1 MTELR
6 ATGLARVLSPFEVFL
21 LTMSALSPVLSVFIG
36 GNAVL
41 HIAGTG
47 AALAFLLGGA
57 FNVLFTLLYAEIAA
71 AYPGAGGVYP
81 SLTRLLG
88 PRWSYAYVILC
99 VPLTFFSVAFAG
111 LGLASY
117 IHTLAPTLPVFA
129 IAVSGIA
136 LAGSIAIFGIK
147 NNAVITGLFLAVELI
162 ALAVLVAV
170 ALRHLQ
176 NPLNATLLHPVQLVH
191 DRLVATSPIALA
203 LALIAGV
210 WTTAGASW
218 ALYFAEEMH
227 DVQQRIGRVVAW
239 TGAIASLVIALPL
252 VLVVLAIDNL
262 PTVLGSDAPIATFLD
277 RSAGPVVGTVVTIGV
292 IAAIFNAL
300 VAATMG
306 QSRLL
311 FAAGRDNAFPG
322 PISRLFAWLH
332 PRFRS
337 PIGATM
343 TLVVIASM
351 LTLLGERYLLIIISG
366 NVSDYILVALAVWAG
381 RGTGL
386 TGRFFK
392 VPLHPLVPLLGLL
405 GGAGAIYSD
414 WSDVAAGRPSI
425 VLLLGVFTAAALY
438 YGWRRRRT
446 GTETVLSGTDVELV

>member
-1 MTELR
+1 MTEPR
-6 ATGLARVLSPFEVFL
+6 NPGLARVLTPFDVFL

-47 AALAFLLGGA
+47 AVLAFLLGGA
-57 FNVLFTLLYAEIAA
+57 FNVLFCLLYAEIAA
-71 AYPGAGGVYP
+71 AFPGAGGVYP

-88 PRWSYAYVILC
+88 PRWSYAYVMLS
-99 VPLTFFSVAFAG
+99 VPLAFFSVAFAG

-117 IHTLAPTLPVFA
+117 IHTLAPTVPVLV
-129 IAVSGIA
+129 IAVTGIA
-136 LAGSIAIFGIK
+136 LAGLIAIFGIK
-147 NNAVITGLFLAVELI
+147 SNAVITGLFLAVELI

-170 ALRHLQ
+170 AVRHLHS
-176 NPLNATLLHPVQLVH
+176 PLNGVLFHPVQLLH
-191 DRLVATSPIALA
+191 DRMVASSPIAMA
-203 LALIAGV
+203 LATVAGV

-239 TGAIASLVIALPL
+239 CGAIASLTIAVPF

-262 PTVLGSDAPIATFLD
+262 PVVLDSEAPIATFLD
-277 RSAGPVVGTVVTIGV
+277 RSAGPLVGTVVTIGV

-311 FAAGRDNAFPG
+311 FAAGRDRAFPG
-322 PISRLFAWLH
+322 PISNLFAWLH

-337 PIGATM
+337 PMGATL
-343 TLVVIASM
+343 TLVVVASM

-381 RGTGL
+381 RRTGM
-386 TGRFFK
+386 TGRFFT

-414 WSDVAAGRPSI
+414 WADIAAGRPSI
-425 VLLLGVFTAAALY
+425 VLLLGVFSAAVLY
-438 YGWRRRRT
+438 YGWHRRRT
-446 GTETVLSGTDVELV
+446 GADIVLSGTDVELV

>member
-1 MTELR
+1 
-6 ATGLARVLSPFEVFL
+6 
-21 LTMSALSPVLSVFIG
+21 MSALSPVLSVFIG
-36 GNAVL
+36 GNAIL

-57 FNVLFTLLYAEIAA
+57 FNVLFSLLYSEIAA
-71 AYPGAGGVYP
+71 AFPGAGGVYP

-88 PRWSYAYVILC
+88 PRWSYAYVMLT
-99 VPLTFFSVAFAG
+99 VPLAFFSVAFAG

-117 IHTLAPTLPVFA
+117 IHTLEPAVPVLV
-129 IAVSGIA
+129 IAVTGIGM
-136 LAGSIAIFGIK
+136 AGLIAMFGIK
-147 NNAVITGLFLAVELI
+147 SNAVITGLFLAVELV
-162 ALAVLVAV
+162 ALAVLVV
-170 ALRHLQ
+170 IALRHLQ
-176 NPLNATLLHPVQLVH
+176 NPLNDVLLHPVQLAH
-191 DRLVATSPIALA
+191 NRLVATAPISLA
-203 LALIAGV
+203 LATVAGV

-239 TGAIASLVIALPL
+239 TGAIASLTIALPL

-262 PTVLGSDAPIATFLD
+262 PVVLSSEAPIATFLD
-277 RSAGPVVGTVVTIGV
+277 RSAGPLVGTVVTVGV
-292 IAAIFNAL
+292 IAAIFNAM

-311 FAAGRDNAFPG
+311 FAAGRDNAFPA
-322 PISRLFAWLH
+322 PISRLFARLH

-337 PIGATM
+337 PSGATM
-343 TLVVIASM
+343 TLVVVASI
-351 LTLLGERYLLIIISG
+351 LTLLGERRLLIIISG

-381 RGTGL
+381 RRTGM

-392 VPLHPLVPLLGLL
+392 VPLHPLVPLLGLV

-414 WSDVAAGRPSI
+414 WLDVDAGRPSI
-425 VLLLGVFTAAALY
+425 VLLLGVFSAAVFY
-438 YGWRRRRT
+438 YGWRRNRT
-446 GTETVLSGTDVELV
+446 GQEVVFSGTAEEIA